1 MEKRCFFV
9 APKDTLFKQLVASLL
24 LDLADDIALYESQA
38 VDFDNLLE
46 EVLMV
51 SPDVVL
57 LDEASPFSTEDF
69 LVRLLIIR
77 PGVPVIFI
85 NHESNSLH
93 IVRRETQ
100 LLSSSHDLIN
110 MLHQVHTSRRYAT
123 TKESA
128 EG

>member
-9 APKDTLFKQLVASLL
+9 APKDTLFKQLVARLL

-46 EVLMV
+46 EVLKV

-57 LDEASPFSTEDF
+57 LDEASPFSKEDF
-69 LVRLLIIR
+69 LVRLLIKK
-77 PGVPVIFI
+77 PGVPVIAI

-93 IVRRETQ
+93 IIHRDTL

-110 MLHQVHTSRRYAT
+110 MLHQVHNSRGCAT

-128 EG
+128 KE